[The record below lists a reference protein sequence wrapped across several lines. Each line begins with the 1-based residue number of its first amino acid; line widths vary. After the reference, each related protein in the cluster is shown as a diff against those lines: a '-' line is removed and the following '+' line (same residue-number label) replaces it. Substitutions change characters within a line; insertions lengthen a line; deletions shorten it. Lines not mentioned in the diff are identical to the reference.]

1 MRQGRNLFGLAAA
14 LGAWASHRLLPPARG
29 LRPLALAGLLLRLP
43 GQMLVAGTQVARRPV
58 VADPDADSERAAAEE
73 AAPARDPAADL
84 APEDLVLKDA
94 PKPRPKRRRPAA
106 GGKRRKHGRSR

>member
-1 MRQGRNLFGLAAA
+1 MRD
-14 LGAWASHRLLPPARG
+14 LGVEETPARG
-29 LRPLALAGLLLRLP
+29 ERGP
-43 GQMLVAGTQVARRPV
+43 AGTQVARRPV